1 MVSWRI
7 LDYFVVAGYLV
18 LTAGAAA
25 GPAWIVSYH
34 VLCHFLPYFSSARLT
49 HHLLRLWRTDLS
61 YYATLL
67 EQYDSSSGIQTLS
80 WTLIV

>member
-25 GPAWIVSYH
+25 GPVSLVFH
-34 VLCHFLPYFSSARLT
+34 AMFCAIFRLNLAAPDKLYLFT
-49 HHLLRLWRTDLS
+49 MAD
-61 YYATLL
+61 
-67 EQYDSSSGIQTLS
+67 
-80 WTLIV
+80 